1 MWINSSAF
9 LALEKILSWPLTEF
23 LSQQLCK
30 FCKKFHL
37 FPRSPHRFDLCIL
50 AKNTSPSRLWKSCI
64 SKTICFLFQGVAQ
77 SCMTVK
83 LVKYFVASINKLT
96 FWKFPTV
103 SGHLRHCLVFVT
115 LCPLPIISRWC
126 VIDTVDLT
134 RLLKCHKC
142 CGLWHHLMFFHTIC
156 HKCLACEWLHD
167 TRWCST
173 NRQRC

>member
-9 LALEKILSWPLTEF
+9 LVLEKILAPDRILESTTLQV
-23 LSQQLCK
+23 LQK
-30 FCKKFHL
+30 IHL
-37 FPRSPHRFDLCIL
+37 FPRFPPRFHLCIL

-83 LVKYFVASINKLT
+83 LVKYFLASINKLT

-115 LCPLPIISRWC
+115 SCPLSPGGALLTVSILHVYWNAINAVVCDITWC
-126 VIDTVDLT
+126 FSHNLP
-134 RLLKCHKC
+134 
-142 CGLWHHLMFFHTIC
+142 
-156 HKCLACEWLHD
+156 
-167 TRWCST
+167 
-173 NRQRC
+173 